1 MTQTICEE
9 LLLLSVKSSLFVD
22 GITLNMN
29 EINDEYVSILK
40 EYGIDDMYCGKHNKF
55 LKELRQEHIPNIEF
69 VKSVRKNESETV
81 TLSKSISQA
90 MQLATSQNTSVD
102 TLVSVASVLRDEIM
116 THRDWK
122 FSTDL
127 INFKN
132 PPMLQLFLNQLLFGP
147 HSRKVTG
154 RRDAA
159 VQKTVDVAC
168 QFLMQNTR
176 TDRQV
181 KHKPKKDAGF
191 RYRGV
196 ETPLSIGLPLAIHSR
211 VRDKIL
217 VNNLTTTCIGSDY
230 RHILDIEKRVEH
242 AVLLRMQETGGFC
255 LPDFVKKDV
264 NVWFAVDNIDLIE
277 DSPYGQNTFH
287 GTVIVLNQ
295 RENNSAEPMNT
306 LLIIP
311 KNVPPKSLKVNIHY
325 LDEPIIQKKP
335 IHFIEYKIGRRDYM
349 LLKYQNYIH
358 TWMVTNY
365 LANETDKPKL
375 DIPADADEGVSTCS
389 ESIFSSPLSTQV
401 QVGNEELDLPVLSS
415 TPISIESST
424 PHRNNVATTGR
435 ILHVASKTDT
445 KQKLEKRDV
454 MPTWAATKSLLL
466 SKGVWKLNGQ
476 SERE

>member
-40 EYGIDDMYCGKHNKF
+40 EHGIDDMYCGKHKKI
-55 LKELRQEHIPNIEF
+55 LKELLQEHIPNIEF

-132 PPMLQLFLNQLLFGP
+132 PPMLQFFLNQLLFGP

-196 ETPLSIGLPLAIHSR
+196 ETPLSIDLPLAIHSR
-211 VRDKIL
+211 VRDKSL
-217 VNNLTTTCIGSDY
+217 VNNLTTTA
-230 RHILDIEKRVEH
+230 L
-242 AVLLRMQETGGFC
+242 AV
-255 LPDFVKKDV
+255 
-264 NVWFAVDNIDLIE
+264 II
-277 DSPYGQNTFH
+277 
-287 GTVIVLNQ
+287 VIYLTSRNVLN
-295 RENNSAEPMNT
+295 
-306 LLIIP
+306 
-311 KNVPPKSLKVNIHY
+311 
-325 LDEPIIQKKP
+325 
-335 IHFIEYKIGRRDYM
+335 M
-349 LLKYQNYIH
+349 LY
-358 TWMVTNY
+358 
-365 LANETDKPKL
+365 
-375 DIPADADEGVSTCS
+375 C
-389 ESIFSSPLSTQV
+389 
-401 QVGNEELDLPVLSS
+401 
-415 TPISIESST
+415 
-424 PHRNNVATTGR
+424 
-435 ILHVASKTDT
+435 
-445 KQKLEKRDV
+445 
-454 MPTWAATKSLLL
+454 
-466 SKGVWKLNGQ
+466 
-476 SERE
+476 